1 MTHAST
7 PFRIALCYG
16 TRPQIIKAS
25 MLRRAM
31 ARLGA
36 VVAVDTGQHYDFALN
51 ALLYS
56 QLGVEPPDHYLEVG
70 SGSHAEQTGTILLR
84 MEALLGEARPDAVV
98 VVGDTNST
106 LGSALA
112 AAKLRLPVVHVEAG
126 LRAAD
131 RYMPEEI
138 NRRVTDAVA
147 GLLCAPS
154 ADSAAR
160 LSRERPDAWV
170 RETGDVARDVL
181 MAQMERLPAPYTI
194 AAAAQAPYVYATLH
208 RAELTE
214 QPAVLMAVLESLARL
229 PVRTVLALHPRTR
242 AAIDRA
248 GLATPVSESLSV
260 IPAVGY
266 LESLALARGAAAVV
280 TDSGGLQREAYWL
293 GVPCITVRGETEWV
307 ETVAVGANRLLE
319 PRCVPDGLQ
328 VAVLGAIEQP
338 PAAWNRDAY
347 GDGHAA
353 DAVVAALASW
363 LSELR
368 G

>member
-1 MTHAST
+1 MTEKHPS
-7 PFRIALCYG
+7 FRIALCYG

-31 ARLGA
+31 AGLGDII
-36 VVAVDTGQHYDFALN
+36 AVDTGQHYDFALN
-51 ALLYS
+51 GLLYT
-56 QLGVEPPDHYLEVG
+56 QLGVEPPDRYLEVG
-70 SGSHAEQTGTILLR
+70 SGSHAAQTGAILQR
-84 MEALLGEARPDAVV
+84 MEELLDEARPDAVV
-98 VVGDTNST
+98 VIGDTNST

-112 AAKLRLPVVHVEAG
+112 AAKLRLPVAHVEAG

-138 NRRVTDAVA
+138 NRRVTDAIA

-154 ADSAAR
+154 ADAAAR
-160 LSRERPDAWV
+160 LASERPDAWV

-181 MAQMERLPAPYTI
+181 MAQMERLPEPASVAT
-194 AAAAQAPYVYATLH
+194 AARPPYVYATLH

-214 QPAVLMAVLESLARL
+214 QPNVLREVLEALARL
-229 PVRTVLALHPRTR
+229 PVRTVLALHPRTQ
-242 AAIDRA
+242 AALDRTGIA
-248 GLATPVSESLSV
+248 APASEALSM

-266 LESLALARGAAAVV
+266 LESLALARGAAVVV

-293 GVPCITVRGETEWV
+293 GVPCITVRAETEWK
-307 ETVAVGANRLLE
+307 ETIALGANRLMA
-319 PRCVPDGLQ
+319 PACVPELLTD
-328 VAVLGAIEQP
+328 AVRRVVEQP
-338 PAAWNRDAY
+338 PSAWSRDAY

-353 DAVVAALASW
+353 KSVVAALAAW
-363 LSELR
+363 LRELH